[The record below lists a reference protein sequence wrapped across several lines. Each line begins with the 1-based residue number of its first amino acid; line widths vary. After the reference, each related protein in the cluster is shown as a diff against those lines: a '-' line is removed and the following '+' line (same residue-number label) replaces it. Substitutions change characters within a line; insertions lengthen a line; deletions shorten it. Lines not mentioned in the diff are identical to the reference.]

1 MQLALLKKNSMN
13 KFKLMPLHEDTT
25 RYTAPPDTYDK
36 DPNEY
41 HAAHIL
47 QYIHKSI
54 PDHNRE
60 YELHE
65 VIEILQYAI
74 GYIED
79 EDIGIDAL

>member
-1 MQLALLKKNSMN
+1 
-13 KFKLMPLHEDTT
+13 MPLHEDTT
-25 RYTAPPDTYDK
+25 RYTAPPDTYES

-54 PDHNRE
+54 PDHNRD
-60 YELHE
+60 YDLKE